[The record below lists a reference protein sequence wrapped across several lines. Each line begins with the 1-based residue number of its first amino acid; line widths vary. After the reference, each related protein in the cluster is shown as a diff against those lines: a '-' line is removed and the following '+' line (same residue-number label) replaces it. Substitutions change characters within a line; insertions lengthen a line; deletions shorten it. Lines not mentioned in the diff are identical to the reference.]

1 MMEAP
6 PLRKGVGGFNSQR
19 FLLTTSQPAEVS
31 INGKIKFGSLMKCL
45 RCQGTMLVERQY
57 TKVSRRFNARCVNC
71 GFWFDLA
78 DVLRFFKRVL
88 ESGYHG
94 HKIRETL

>member
-6 PLRKGVGGFNSQR
+6 PLKKGVGGFDSQR
-19 FLLTTSQPAEVS
+19 FYLTTLQPAE
-31 INGKIKFGSLMKCL
+31 IPIDGKIKFGPLMKCL
-45 RCQGTMLVERQY
+45 RCHGMMLVERHY
-57 TKVSRRFNARCVNC
+57 TRVSRRVNAKCMNC

-88 ESGYHG
+88 ESGHQG
-94 HKIRETL
+94 QKIRETL

>member
-1 MMEAP
+1 MESP
-6 PLRKGVGGFNSQR
+6 PLKKGWGLKVR
-19 FLLTTSQPAEVS
+19 
-31 INGKIKFGSLMKCL
+31 IDGKIEYGSSMKCL

-88 ESGYHG
+88 ESGAQG
-94 HKIRETL
+94 QKIRETL

>member
-1 MMEAP
+1 
-6 PLRKGVGGFNSQR
+6 
-19 FLLTTSQPAEVS
+19 
-31 INGKIKFGSLMKCL
+31 MKCL
-45 RCQGTMLVERQY
+45 RCQGVMLVERQY

-94 HKIRETL
+94 QKIRETL